1 VLGLNEAA
9 LGSEEALTVS
19 IPLNLPRK
27 MIEQRLKQ
35 LLDTHHTGEREHQLA
50 KKSTARFRIHGHL
63 DSVLF

>member
-35 LLDTHHTGEREHQLA
+35 LLDTHTGEREHQLA
-50 KKSTARFRIHGHL
+50 KKSTARFRILGHL

>member
-1 VLGLNEAA
+1 MLGLNEAA

-19 IPLNLPRK
+19 IPLNLLRE

-50 KKSTARFRIHGHL
+50 KKSTA
-63 DSVLF
+63 